1 MTFSNH
7 WPPRS
12 AVRGLGVTLI
22 GEFLSD
28 AVCDPKRVDELGVL
42 APCLGSS
49 SSALGFGV
57 RMGRYPS
64 YS

>member
-7 WPPRS
+7 RPPRS

-22 GEFLSD
+22 GEFLPD
-28 AVCDPKRVDELGVL
+28 AVGDVDELKVL